1 MASGRFEL
9 KATVCSMD
17 VMAENDKESG
27 RKAGESDV
35 HRQKRGK
42 NIAVALSIFG
52 FCVIVYLVS
61 IVKMSGGA
69 G

>member
-1 MASGRFEL
+1 
-9 KATVCSMD
+9 MD
-17 VMAENDKESG
+17 VMADKE
-27 RKAGESDV
+27 RKTSGESDM

-42 NIAVALSIFG
+42 NIAVALSIFA

-61 IVKMSGGA
+61 IIKMGGGA

>member
-1 MASGRFEL
+1 MM
-9 KATVCSMD
+9 MD
-17 VMAENDKESG
+17 VMADNEQKSKGD
-27 RKAGESDV
+27 SDM

-61 IVKMSGGA
+61 IIKMSGGA

>member
-1 MASGRFEL
+1 
-9 KATVCSMD
+9 MD
-17 VMAENDKESG
+17 VMADNEQKNDNSG
-27 RKAGESDV
+27 KAGDSDM

-61 IVKMSGGA
+61 IIKMTGGA

>member
-1 MASGRFEL
+1 M
-9 KATVCSMD
+9 MD
-17 VMAENDKESG
+17 AIVENDKKNPG
-27 RKAGESDV
+27 DSDM

-42 NIAVALSIFG
+42 NIAVALAIFG

-61 IVKMSGGA
+61 IIKMAGG

>member
-1 MASGRFEL
+1 
-9 KATVCSMD
+9 MD
-17 VMAENDKESG
+17 VMADNEQKNDSG
-27 RKAGESDV
+27 GKAGDSDM

-61 IVKMSGGA
+61 IIKMSGGA

>member
-1 MASGRFEL
+1 MADNE
-9 KATVCSMD
+9 
-17 VMAENDKESG
+17 
-27 RKAGESDV
+27 RKTNSDSDV

>member
-1 MASGRFEL
+1 MADNEQKNDNSG
-9 KATVCSMD
+9 
-17 VMAENDKESG
+17 
-27 RKAGESDV
+27 KAGDSDM

-61 IVKMSGGA
+61 IIKMTGGA